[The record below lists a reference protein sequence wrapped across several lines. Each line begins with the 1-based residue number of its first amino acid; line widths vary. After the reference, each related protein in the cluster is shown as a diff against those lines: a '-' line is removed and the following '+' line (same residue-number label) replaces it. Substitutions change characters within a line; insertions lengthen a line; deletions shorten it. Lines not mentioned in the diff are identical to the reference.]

1 MDYEKIGALIRRL
14 RTQQGLTQR
23 QLAVQ
28 LDISDEAVS
37 KWERGQG
44 CPDVSLLPR
53 LAQTLAMES
62 LFGTAC
68 SMGSFTS
75 WCDPFSSVACC
86 GILTQT
92 TIRKGDRS
100 CPIS

>member
-28 LDISDEAVS
+28 LDISDKAVS

-53 LAQTLAMES
+53 LAQTLGVEVEGLLAGELS
-62 LFGTAC
+62 ENEQTGGT
-68 SMGSFTS
+68 MKN
-75 WCDPFSSVACC
+75 
-86 GILTQT
+86 LTPPAA
-92 TIRKGDRS
+92 IF
-100 CPIS
+100 